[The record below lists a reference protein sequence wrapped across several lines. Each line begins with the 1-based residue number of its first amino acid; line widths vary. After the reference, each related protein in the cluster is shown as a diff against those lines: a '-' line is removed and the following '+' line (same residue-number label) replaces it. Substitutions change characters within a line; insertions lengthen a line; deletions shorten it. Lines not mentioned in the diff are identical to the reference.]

1 MQQQRQQRP
10 QPQDINKQPELLQRF
25 AAPPPCAPHPLFINI
40 RQPQHIIQNF
50 CKRFAEGGAAPS
62 PLHPPPAFFI
72 NNYNNY
78 NNYNSYN
85 KNNNS
90 NHNNNNHHSE
100 FLQTLCGG
108 RRFALPPAPPTRF
121 FIDKYNN
128 YNKNNSNNNDNKRFV
143 AAATATNGKQ
153 QGNDKTQI
161 L

>member
-10 QPQDINKQPELLQRF
+10 QPQHIHKKPELLQRF

-50 CKRFAEGGAAPS
+50 CKRFAGGGAAPS

-72 NNYNNY
+72 NN
-78 NNYNSYN
+78 
-85 KNNNS
+85 
-90 NHNNNNHHSE
+90 
-100 FLQTLCGG
+100 
-108 RRFALPPAPPTRF
+108 
-121 FIDKYNN
+121 YNN